1 VNRLRAA
8 AAVVV
13 LALGGASAEAQVR
26 SPRPGEAKREEVF
39 RLVDAYVVSNLQD
52 GLGLSDDQFVTVLP
66 LVKKLQTERRDYLLG
81 RARMLREL
89 RRLMRAGNPPEP
101 AIVRELGELKAL
113 ESDGPARVKRSA
125 DALDAAL
132 SPVQQ
137 VKFRLLE
144 LEVEQRMRALLRRPG
159 AARPGSMRSP
169 G

>member
-1 VNRLRAA
+1 MNALRAA
-8 AAVVV
+8 TAIVV
-13 LALGGASAEAQVR
+13 LSLCGVSAEAQVR
-26 SPRPGEAKREEVF
+26 SPRPGDAKRDEVF

-52 GLGLSDDQFVTVLP
+52 SLGLSDEQFVTVLP

-89 RRLMRAGNPPEP
+89 RHLMRAGNPTESLV
-101 AIVRELGELKAL
+101 VRQLGELKAL
-113 ESDGPARVKRSA
+113 EADGPARVKRSA

-144 LEVEQRMRALLRRPG
+144 LEVEQRMRALLRPG
-159 AARPGSMRSP
+159 AVRPGSLRSP